1 MIQRKQSL
9 FLLVSTIV
17 MSLLYFFPIAEF
29 MVNTTNYYLDFIE
42 IASVSNAKKA
52 VVSPVYPVAILLSI
66 VVFLSFFA
74 IFLFKNRDLQ
84 TRIITF
90 SMLLKFGF
98 LALIVF
104 YIYKFGN
111 AFESKLYLQTSFVI
125 PIIAGIFDF
134 MAFKAILK
142 DIHIIKSYDR
152 IR

>member
-1 MIQRKQSL
+1 MA
-9 FLLVSTIV
+9 
-17 MSLLYFFPIAEF
+17 LLYFFPIAQF
-29 MVNTTNYYLDFIE
+29 MVQTTNYYLDFIE
-42 IASVSNAKKA
+42 IASVVDAKKQ
-52 VVSPVYPVAILLSI
+52 VVSQVYPITILLSI

-74 IFLFKNRDLQ
+74 IFLFKNRNLQ

-111 AFESKLYLQTSFVI
+111 TFESKLYLQTSFII
-125 PIIAGIFDF
+125 PIIAGILDF

-142 DIHIIKSYDR
+142 DINIIKSYDR

>member
-9 FLLVSTIV
+9 YLLVSTIV
-17 MSLLYFFPIAEF
+17 MALLYFFPIAQF
-29 MVNTTNYYLDFIE
+29 MVQTTNYYLDFIE
-42 IASVSNAKKA
+42 IASVVDAKKQ
-52 VVSPVYPVAILLSI
+52 VVSQVYPITILLSI

-74 IFLFKNRDLQ
+74 IFLFKNRNLQ

-111 AFESKLYLQTSFVI
+111 TFESKLYLQTSFII
-125 PIIAGIFDF
+125 PIIAGILDF

-142 DIHIIKSYDR
+142 DINIIKSYDR

>member
-9 FLLVSTIV
+9 YLLASTIV
-17 MSLLYFFPIAEF
+17 MALLYFFPIAQF
-29 MVNTTNYYLDFIE
+29 MVQTTNYYLDFIE
-42 IASVSNAKKA
+42 IASVVDAKKQ
-52 VVSPVYPVAILLSI
+52 VVSQVYPITILLSL

-74 IFLFKNRDLQ
+74 IFLFKNRNLQ

-111 AFESKLYLQTSFVI
+111 TFESKLYLQTSFII
-125 PIIAGIFDF
+125 PIIAGILDF

-142 DIHIIKSYDR
+142 DINIIKSYDR

>member
-9 FLLVSTIV
+9 YLLVSTIV
-17 MSLLYFFPIAEF
+17 MALLYFFPIAQF
-29 MVNTTNYYLDFIE
+29 MVQTTNYYLDFIE
-42 IASVSNAKKA
+42 IASVVDAKKQ
-52 VVSPVYPVAILLSI
+52 VVSQVYPITILLSL

-74 IFLFKNRDLQ
+74 IFLFKNRNLQ

-111 AFESKLYLQTSFVI
+111 TFESKLYLQTSFII
-125 PIIAGIFDF
+125 PIIAGILDF

-142 DIHIIKSYDR
+142 DINIIKSYDR

>member
-1 MIQRKQSL
+1 MA
-9 FLLVSTIV
+9 
-17 MSLLYFFPIAEF
+17 LLYFFPIAEF
-29 MVNTTNYYLDFIE
+29 MVQTTNYYLDFIE
-42 IASVSNAKKA
+42 IASVVDAKKQ
-52 VVSPVYPVAILLSI
+52 VVSQVYPITILLSL

-74 IFLFKNRDLQ
+74 IFLFKNRNLQ

-111 AFESKLYLQTSFVI
+111 TFESKLYLQTSFII
-125 PIIAGIFDF
+125 PIIAGILDF

-142 DIHIIKSYDR
+142 DINIIKSYDR